1 VERGEVWW
9 ADVYGRDAVVLLS
22 ADDPAQLR
30 ALLVVEP
37 AGVDLGGQGAE
48 VAVGRAEGL
57 PHDGVVRI
65 GYPSPGWT
73 PCTWLVTL
81 TRDSLVERT
90 GRLSPA
96 KLRDLTEA
104 LRLGRLE

>member
-1 VERGEVWW
+1 MQRGEVWW
-9 ADVYGRDAVVLLS
+9 ADVYDRDAVVLL
-22 ADDPAQLR
+22 ATDDPTGLR
-30 ALLVVEP
+30 AMLVVEP
-37 AGVDLGGQGAE
+37 AGVDLGDLGAE

-65 GYPSPGWT
+65 GYPTPGWT

-90 GRLSPA
+90 GSLSPA
-96 KLRDLTEA
+96 KLDDLTEA
-104 LRLGRLE
+104 LRRSGLE